1 MENFGNNY
9 ESNTQEI
16 EQKKLTV
23 LELFDIDSNHEIAW
37 EYKEKIANI
46 INSSAEEEKQLKEF
60 AWEHVTNQLANI
72 FWIDMSDVLKQDQ
85 LDYEMAA

>member
-1 MENFGNNY
+1 MENFGNSY

-16 EQKKLTV
+16 EQKNLSV
-23 LELFDIDSNHEIAW
+23 LELFEIDETHEIAW
-37 EYKEKIANI
+37 EYNKKI
-46 INSSAEEEKQLKEF
+46 EEIMNTSIDQEKQLKEF